1 MYTPGTDAPAPQ
13 WRVVL
18 PTALALLVCN
28 MDRICLA
35 VAIVPLAAELQWS
48 IATQG
53 LVQSAFLW
61 GYMATQLLG
70 GTLADRYGGK
80 TVMGG
85 AIVLFSAASMILPM
99 VAQPHL
105 VGAAAVLPLAI
116 AARVAVGLGEG
127 VALPAMNN
135 LIATSVPAEGR
146 ATALGQVFSGFHT
159 GNIVG
164 LLLSP
169 IILATYGWRAL
180 FFAFGAVGLPL
191 WLLWNVLVP
200 PPVRI
205 VVIEGRCTW
214 QEASATQ

>member
-1 MYTPGTDAPAPQ
+1 M
-13 WRVVL
+13 L
-18 PTALALLVCN
+18 PTALTLLVCN

-35 VAIVPLAAELQWS
+35 VAIVPLAAELNWS

-61 GYMATQLLG
+61 GYMGTQLLG

-80 TVMGG
+80 AVMSN
-85 AIVLFSAASMILPM
+85 AIILFSLASMLLPL
-99 VAQPHL
+99 VAQPQL
-105 VGAAAVLPLAI
+105 VGAAAVLPLAV

-127 VALPAMNN
+127 VVLPSMNS
-135 LIATSVPAEGR
+135 LIATTVPLEGR

-169 IILATYGWRAL
+169 IVLALYGWRTL
-180 FFAFGAVGLPL
+180 FLAFGAVGLPL
-191 WLLWNVLVP
+191 WLFWNALVP
-200 PPVRI
+200 EPVR
-205 VVIEGRCTW
+205 V
-214 QEASATQ
+214 S

>member
-1 MYTPGTDAPAPQ
+1 M
-13 WRVVL
+13 VL

-35 VAIVPLAAELQWS
+35 VAIVPLGAELGWN

-70 GTLADRYGGK
+70 GTLADRHGGK
-80 TVMGG
+80 VVMGC
-85 AIVLFSAASMILPM
+85 AIALFSAASMILPL
-99 VAQPHL
+99 VAQPQL

-135 LIATSVPAEGR
+135 LIATTVPLEGR

-169 IILATYGWRAL
+169 FILANYGWRAL
-180 FFAFGAVGLPL
+180 FLAFGAVGLPL
-191 WLLWNVLVP
+191 WVLWNATVP
-200 PPVRI
+200 PPVRDGEKHW
-205 VVIEGRCTW
+205 VCGGEKGVTR
-214 QEASATQ
+214 ADHNHV